1 MKVAALAVGGVVV
14 GALTAGV
21 GLVPYITVVGISAV
35 AGGGAVALQFRR
47 PSDSRL
53 ILACDTMQEA
63 FEWKVALEKQIS
75 KLEDHRRPMLPPSA
89 DPYVIS
95 SIIGMSTAGGGW
107 KCVSTCEG
115 IRILEQTNPAAGTCC
130 RKAQIVVQSTPVQ
143 VRLLERT
150 TQYFS
155 RAPFQMKQAVC
166 DRVPV
171 L

>member
-53 ILACDTMQEA
+53 ILATDSLLEA
-63 FEWKVALEKQIS
+63 VEWKVAIERQIS
-75 KLEDHRRPMLPPSA
+75 KLEEGRKPMLPPSA
-89 DPYVIS
+89 DPHVIS
-95 SIIGMSTAGGGW
+95 SIIGMSTGGGGW
-107 KCVSTCEG
+107 RCVKMLEG
-115 IRILEQTNPAAGTCC
+115 MRILEQTTPVAGTCC

-143 VRLLERT
+143 VLGALLLLILLRSHLSAE
-150 TQYFS
+150 FVDFLES
-155 RAPFQMKQAVC
+155 C
-166 DRVPV
+166 
-171 L
+171 